1 MACRE
6 SQGSHISMASPTPR
20 AAPGTWPQGQ
30 SLRRWWRNWGGV
42 CGSLNPCNPG
52 LRAASWCKSPPQ
64 TIPPCRCASACLLPL
79 TPDPYHQ
86 LPDCDSPQPWQP
98 ANRIW
103 ATSEAG
109 GTGSGHTSQ
118 QLDSPSTPRHLV
130 SESGSCISPP
140 LPQG

>member
-1 MACRE
+1 MACWE

-30 SLRRWWRNWGGV
+30 SFSRWQRRGQ
-42 CGSLNPCNPG
+42 G
-52 LRAASWCKSPPQ
+52 LWLPESARPSTPRSIPRPSPHAA
-64 TIPPCRCASACLLPL
+64 ACLLPL
-79 TPDPYHQ
+79 TPHPHHQ

-98 ANRIW
+98 TNRIR

-118 QLDSPSTPRHLV
+118 QLDSPSTPCHLV
-130 SESGSCISPP
+130 SESGSCISPL